1 MSPVTAVV
9 LAGFLVGVGTWVAWT
24 GWAPAR
30 PPLHTALA
38 RLGQPRVEVEPV
50 SRDNLD
56 VRVGVWARRI
66 GIVEHAVTGMRADLR
81 ILRRSPDEQAALL
94 VTYATLGFLWA
105 PVVAAGGWLVG
116 VRLPV
121 AIPLWLAA
129 AGAGIG
135 AISATRSVKTAAA
148 QRRQAFSHA
157 LSSFCD
163 ICGMCLAAG
172 RGVESSLETAAHT
185 GNGWA
190 FRELQTALRT
200 GYVRGDTPWDALARL
215 GNDADLPDLVELA
228 AALSLAGD
236 QGAAVRDTVRS
247 KAKAIRERLT
257 ADAERSAASTTER
270 MGIPATFL
278 LLGFILFLGFP
289 AIAVL
294 FES

>member
-1 MSPVTAVV
+1 MTATTTVV
-9 LAGFLVGVGTWVAWT
+9 FAGAMLGTGLWLAWT

-30 PPLHTALA
+30 PPLHAVLA

-56 VRVGVWARRI
+56 VRLGVLARRI
-66 GIVEHAVTGMRADLR
+66 GIVDQAVTTMRVDLR

-94 VTYATLGFLWA
+94 VTYAVLGFLWA

-116 VRLPV
+116 FRLPV
-121 AIPLWLAA
+121 AIPLWFAA
-129 AGAGIG
+129 AGGVIG
-135 AISATRSVKTAAA
+135 VVTAVRSVKTSAA
-148 QRRQAFSHA
+148 QARQGFSHA

-163 ICGMCLAAG
+163 ITGMCLAAG

-185 GNGWA
+185 GRGWA
-190 FRELQTALRT
+190 VVELQSALRA

-215 GNDADLPDLVELA
+215 GNDARLDDLVELA

-236 QGAAVRDTVRS
+236 EGAAVRETVTS

-257 ADAERSAASTTER
+257 SEAERSAASVTER
-270 MGIPATFL
+270 MGIPATLL
-278 LLGFILFLGFP
+278 LLGFIVFLGFP
-289 AIAVL
+289 ALAVL
-294 FES
+294 FE